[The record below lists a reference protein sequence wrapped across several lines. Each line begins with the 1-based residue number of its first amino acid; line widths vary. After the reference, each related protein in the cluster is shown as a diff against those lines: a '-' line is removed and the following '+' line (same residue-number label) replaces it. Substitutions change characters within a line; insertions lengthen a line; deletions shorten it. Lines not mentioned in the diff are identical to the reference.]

1 MDQEYDAVIL
11 GTGLKECL
19 VAGLLSAVE
28 GMKILHVD
36 RNDYYGGESASL
48 NLTQLFEKFTTPG
61 QPGAKSKEEL
71 TAKYGRWQDYNIDLV
86 PKFMMGNGL
95 LVKILVKTGVHNY
108 LQFRAA
114 DGSYV
119 QGKGAKIYKV
129 PANDKEALKSSLMG
143 MFEKLRARSFFIFV
157 QNFVENDPSTHGGYN
172 LHRMPARDLYEKYGL
187 AAETVEFIGHAL
199 ALKTNERYLDEPAI
213 ELVKAVRLYSD
224 SMARFDTGSPY
235 IYPLYGLGELPQG
248 FARLSAVHGGTY
260 MLAKSDVQV
269 AYDESGR
276 ACGATSEGETAKAKF
291 VVGDPS
297 YFPEKIKVVG
307 QVVRALCL
315 LNHPIPNVN
324 DAESVQIIIPAAQ
337 CGRHHDIYILGTGS
351 GHNVCAKGR
360 YFASVST
367 TVETS
372 DPQREL
378 EYGLRMLGPID
389 EMFVN
394 VTDVRAPLANGVSDG
409 AFISTG
415 YDATTHFETTV
426 RDVIDIYKR
435 ITGKD
440 LDLSKDDATAA
451 DTSG

>member
-1 MDQEYDAVIL
+1 MDEEYDAIIL

-19 VAGLLSAVE
+19 VAGLLSAVDS
-28 GMKILHVD
+28 MKILHVD

-48 NLTQLFEKFTTPG
+48 NLKQLFDKFASERG
-61 QPGAKSKEEL
+61 QDKDAL
-71 TAKYGRWQDYNIDLV
+71 VARFGRWQDYNIDLV

-95 LVKILVKTGVHNY
+95 LVRALVKTKVHNY
-108 LQFRAA
+108 MQFRAV

-119 QGKGAKIYKV
+119 VGKGSKVHKV
-129 PANDKEALKSSLMG
+129 PSNDKEALKSSLMG

-157 QNFVENDPSTHGGYN
+157 QNFVEDDSSTHGGYN
-172 LHRMPARDLYEKYGL
+172 LHRMPARDLYEKFGL
-187 AAETVEFIGHAL
+187 AAETVEFIGHSL
-199 ALKTNERYLDEPAI
+199 ALKTDDRYLGEPAVN
-213 ELVKAVRLYSD
+213 LVKAVRLYSD

-235 IYPLYGLGELPQG
+235 IYPLYGLGELPQS

-260 MLAKSDVQV
+260 MLNKPDIQV
-269 AYDESGR
+269 AYDAETGR
-276 ACGATSEGETAKAKF
+276 ACGATSEGVTAKAKF

-297 YFPEKIKVVG
+297 YFPGKVRKVG

-324 DAESVQIIIPAAQ
+324 NAESIQIIIPAAQ
-337 CGRHHDIYILGTGS
+337 CGRRNDVYVLGTS
-351 GHNVCAKGR
+351 FTHNVCAKGR

-367 TVETS
+367 TVESS
-372 DPQREL
+372 DPQREI
-378 EYGLRMLGPID
+378 EVGLRMLGAID

-394 VTDVRAPLANGVSDG
+394 VCDVFAPVSDGVNDG

-415 YDATTHFETTV
+415 YDATTHFETTM
-426 RDVIDIYKR
+426 RDVMDIYKR

-440 LDLSKDDATAA
+440 LDLSKDDAAQA

>member
-1 MDQEYDAVIL
+1 MDQEYDALIL

-28 GMKILHVD
+28 KMRVLHVD

-48 NLTQLFEKFTTPG
+48 NLQQLFEKFAPER
-61 QPGAKSKEEL
+61 ASDRAAL
-71 TAKYGRWQDYNIDLV
+71 SARYGRFQDYNVDLI
-86 PKFMMGNGL
+86 PKYIMGNGL
-95 LVKILVKTGVHNY
+95 LVKVLVKTGVHQY
-108 LQFRAA
+108 MQFRAG
-114 DGSYV
+114 DGSFV
-119 QGKGAKIYKV
+119 VAKGGKIHKV

-157 QNFVENDPSTHGGYN
+157 QNFDESDPSTHGGYN
-172 LHRMPARDLYEKYGL
+172 LYRMPARDLYEKFGL

-199 ALKTNERYLDEPAI
+199 ALKTNERYLDEPAVD
-213 ELVKAVRLYSD
+213 LVKAVRLYSD

-248 FARLSAVHGGTY
+248 FARLSAVYGGTY
-260 MLAKSDVQV
+260 MLAKHDVEV
-269 AYDESGR
+269 VYDEETGR
-276 ACGATSEGETAKAKF
+276 ACGAKSEGEIAKAKYII
-291 VVGDPS
+291 GDPS
-297 YFPEKIKVVG
+297 YFPGKTKVVG

-315 LNHPIPNVN
+315 LSHPIPNVN
-324 DAESVQIIIPAAQ
+324 EAESVQIIIPAAQ
-337 CGRHHDIYILGTGS
+337 CNRRHDIYILGAGS
-351 GHNVCAKGR
+351 SHNVCAKGR

-372 DPQREL
+372 DPHREL
-378 EYGLRMLGPID
+378 EFGLRMLGPVD
-389 EMFVN
+389 ELFYSVS
-394 VTDVRAPLANGVSDG
+394 DVHAPLSDGVADG

-440 LDLSKDDATAA
+440 LDLSKDDFTAA

>member
-1 MDQEYDAVIL
+1 MDQEYDAIIL

-19 VAGLLSAVE
+19 VAGLLASVE
-28 GMKILHVD
+28 GYKILHVD

-48 NLTQLFEKFTTPG
+48 NLTQLHEKFAPEKA
-61 QPGAKSKEEL
+61 QDKAAL

-95 LVKILVKTGVHNY
+95 LVRVLVRTGVHNY

-114 DGSYV
+114 EGSYV
-119 QGKGAKIYKV
+119 QGKGGKIHKV
-129 PANDKEALKSSLMG
+129 PSNDKEALRSSLMG

-157 QNFVENDPSTHGGYN
+157 QNFVETDPSTHGGYN
-172 LHRMPARDLYEKYGL
+172 LQRMPARDLYEKFGL

-199 ALKTNERYLDEPAI
+199 ALKTNERYLDEPAVD
-213 ELVKAVRLYSD
+213 LVKAVRLYSD

-260 MLAKSDVQV
+260 MLAKSDVEV
-269 AYDESGR
+269 VYDEETGR
-276 ACGATSEGETAKAKF
+276 ACGAKSEGETAKAKF
-291 VVGDPS
+291 VVGDAS
-297 YFPEKIKVVG
+297 YFPGKTQKVG

-315 LNHPIPNVN
+315 LSHPIPNVN

-337 CGRHHDIYILGTGS
+337 CGRRHDVYVLGTS
-351 GHNVCAKGR
+351 STHNVCAKGR

-367 TVETS
+367 TVETN
-372 DPQREL
+372 DPHREL
-378 EYGLRMLGPID
+378 EAGLRMLGPID
-389 EMFVN
+389 ELFYN
-394 VTDVRAPLANGVSDG
+394 VTDVHAPLADGTADG

-426 RDVIDIYKR
+426 RDVIDIYRR
-435 ITGKD
+435 ITGKE
-440 LDLSKDDATAA
+440 LDLSKDDAAA
-451 DTSG
+451 ANTSG